1 MFSITVNGNGNIHLA
16 GRFDASQAE
25 QANAVLDRISTT
37 TNVDFKELE
46 YISSAGLGALL
57 KAQKR
62 LSGSGHKLVLINM
75 NKLIL
80 DIFKIARF
88 DMIFQIEQSG

>member
-1 MFSITVNGNGNIHLA
+1 MFSINLNGKGSVHLA
-16 GRFDASQAE
+16 GRFDASQVE
-25 QANAVLDRISTT
+25 VANAVLDRITATT
-37 TNVDFKELE
+37 RVDFKELE

-57 KAQKR
+57 RTQKR
-62 LSGSGHKLVLINM
+62 LSATGHKLILANM

-88 DMIFQIEQSG
+88 DMIFQIEQGG

>member
-1 MFSITVNGNGNIHLA
+1 MFSITVNGDGNIHLA
-16 GRFDASQAE
+16 GRFDASSVE
-25 QANAVLDRISTT
+25 QANAVLDKISTST
-37 TNVDFKELE
+37 KVDFKELE
-46 YISSAGLGALL
+46 YISSAGLGSLL
-57 KAQKR
+57 KTQKR
-62 LSGSGHKLVLINM
+62 LSASGQKLILFNM